1 MTGETSEALDQALWL
16 HEAPGRR
23 RLLQAR
29 PLAEGQELLLRIAA
43 DSGSALETAA
53 AATGQPVQRIGE
65 ATRFYLQQVLFT
77 EDADAYRVL
86 GLQRGASA
94 DQIRHHH
101 RLLQR
106 WLHPDR
112 SEDPWNEVFAAR
124 VNQAWT
130 ALRDPARRAQYDAGL
145 PALPATAPAP
155 ATGWQAATPEQATRD
170 PARWLAYAAI
180 VGCAALVSALF
191 LRNEEPPAWGDGPS
205 AIQVPPTA
213 ADTAVAASDAAGSP
227 EQPRRNTRR
236 PAAPTL
242 AAAAAAKAPPAPVAH
257 TLADPLPIALAG
269 VEAPRLPLPA
279 GQGSTVPE
287 RGVPAP
293 PAAAAIGREADG
305 APVALQRALAEVS
318 RTTTLP
324 QRSVT
329 LEVELPPSTVVAP
342 AATPAPGVVIPQVPA
357 TMLAATPEDALHRDP
372 LLVLQQAEASLRRA
386 VAYLAD
392 PARSPPPLWNSV
404 RAAEGGADQQAG
416 LRARLPAPAP
426 QIELSGNHWVL
437 GEDRARFGADYTA
450 RAGRAGSE
458 TGRISLELVR
468 REQLWL
474 VADLRLE
481 PAP

>member
-16 HEAPGRR
+16 HQAPGRR
-23 RLLQAR
+23 KLLQAR

-43 DSGSALETAA
+43 GSGSALEAAA
-53 AATGQPVQRIGE
+53 AATGQPAQRIGE

-77 EDADAYRVL
+77 DDADAYRVL

-94 DQIRHHH
+94 DEIRHHH

-130 ALRDPARRAQYDAGL
+130 ALRDPARRAQYDASL
-145 PALPATAPAP
+145 PALPAPATAPIAR
-155 ATGWQAATPEQATRD
+155 WQAATPHTANRD
-170 PARWLAYAAI
+170 PARWPAYAAV
-180 VGCAALVSALF
+180 VGCALLVTALF
-191 LRNEEPPAWGDGPS
+191 LRNEEPPAWADGPS
-205 AIQVPPTA
+205 AIQARPAV
-213 ADTAVAASDAAGSP
+213 ADTEVAASDAPDSP
-227 EQPRRNTRR
+227 DQPRRNTRR
-236 PAAPTL
+236 PAARIP
-242 AAAAAAKAPPAPVAH
+242 AAPATPAPAPRAS
-257 TLADPLPIALAG
+257 TDPDPMPIALAG
-269 VEAPRLPLPA
+269 MEAPSLPLPA
-279 GQGSTVPE
+279 GQGVPVRE

-293 PAAAAIGREADG
+293 PAAAAIGMDADG
-305 APVALQRALAEVS
+305 DPAPSRPIVAGVP
-318 RTTTLP
+318 RTPAVP

-329 LEVELPPSTVVAP
+329 LEVELPAARAVARAPVPAPVVAAP
-342 AATPAPGVVIPQVPA
+342 PVAATA
-357 TMLAATPEDALHRDP
+357 LAATPEHALDRDP
-372 LLVLQQAEASLRRA
+372 LLDLQQAEASLRRA

-392 PARSPPPLWNSV
+392 PARAPPPLWNDV
-404 RAAEGGADQQAG
+404 RAAEDGAGQQAG
-416 LRARLPAPAP
+416 LHARLPAPTP
-426 QIELSGNHWVL
+426 RIELSGNHWVL
-437 GEDRARFGADYTA
+437 DEDRARFGADYTA

-468 REQLWL
+468 REQMWL